1 MASQNLNVTSE
12 ANSGGGTG
20 LRNAFIN
27 VRKMF
32 AELYNITY
40 SSDTQDI
47 SGTTFK
53 VPLTTVSDQAAN
65 TVVVNDSSS
74 SGALSAKAVTDQ
86 QILIGDGT
94 GFTAAAL
101 SGDVTMANTGAVTI
115 ASTAV
120 ETGMLAN
127 DSITYDKLGVEFTA
141 SVALSSAATIAV
153 NTSLADVFTY
163 TAGHSATLNFTDVGI
178 GDIKTFVITGGG
190 GSYTLTLGTING
202 SSGTYNALS
211 STAYSDTGS
220 AKNLVQI
227 KFVSTSEAW
236 YQISQIA
243 S

>member
-1 MASQNLNVTSE
+1 
-12 ANSGGGTG
+12 
-20 LRNAFIN
+20 
-27 VRKMF
+27 
-32 AELYNITY
+32 
-40 SSDTQDI
+40 
-47 SGTTFK
+47 
-53 VPLTTVSDQAAN
+53 
-65 TVVVNDSSS
+65 
-74 SGALSAKAVTDQ
+74 
-86 QILIGDGT
+86 
-94 GFTAAAL
+94 
-101 SGDVTMANTGAVTI
+101 MANTGAVTI

-127 DSITYDKLGVEFTA
+127 DSITYDKLGVEFTD
-141 SVALSSAATIAV
+141 SVALGSATAIAV
-153 NTSLADVFTY
+153 NTSLADVFTF

-211 STAYSDTGS
+211 TTAYSDTGS

>member
-1 MASQNLNVTSE
+1 
-12 ANSGGGTG
+12 
-20 LRNAFIN
+20 
-27 VRKMF
+27 MF
-32 AELYNITY
+32 AELYGITY

-53 VPLTTVSDQAAN
+53 VPLATVSDQAAN
-65 TVVVNDSSS
+65 TVVVNNSNA

-141 SVALSSAATIAV
+141 SVPLGSATAIAV
-153 NTSLADVFTY
+153 NTSLADVFTF

-211 STAYSDTGS
+211 TTAYSDTGS

>member
-32 AELYNITY
+32 AEMYGITY

-141 SVALSSAATIAV
+141 SVPLSSAATIAV
-153 NTSLADVFTY
+153 NTSLADVFTF
-163 TAGHSATLNFTDVGI
+163 TAGHSSTLNFTDVGI

-202 SSGTYNALS
+202 SAGTYNALS
-211 STAYSDTGS
+211 TTAYSDTGS

>member
-32 AELYNITY
+32 AELYGITY

-53 VPLTTVSDQAAN
+53 VPLATVSDQAAN

-141 SVALSSAATIAV
+141 SVPLSSAATIAV
-153 NTSLADVFTY
+153 NTSLADVFTF

-211 STAYSDTGS
+211 TTAYSDTGS